1 MVEIGDKERVK
12 YGQFVDMLNA
22 LRGEDLISAQQRR
35 EFDKRWR
42 AEPVL
47 RDQILEDLERIM
59 ERHSERLM
67 SKDHPSESPV

>member
-35 EFDKRWR
+35 EFDRRWR
-42 AEPVL
+42 AEPGL
-47 RDQILEDLERIM
+47 RDLIIEDLERIM
-59 ERHSERLM
+59 EQHSERLM
-67 SKDHPSESPV
+67 SKDRPPESPV